1 MPWCE
6 TCDRFL
12 SPPTVRADGTCPE
25 CGRAVDPGGPTPG
38 VRAVRRPRRHA
49 TDDDEDL
56 PPIPWHLKL
65 LAGAV
70 AVYLGYRALQ
80 GIEWLV
86 GRSCGS
92 RTIRAAE
99 PPA

>member
-12 SPPTVRADGTCPE
+12 SPSTVRADGTCPA
-25 CGRAVDPGGPTPG
+25 CGRAVDPG
-38 VRAVRRPRRHA
+38 RARGTSAEPRVDQRV
-49 TDDDEDL
+49 DKMVDEDDEDL

-65 LAGAV
+65 LAAAV

-86 GRSCGS
+86 AH
-92 RTIRAAE
+92 I
-99 PPA
+99 

>member
-1 MPWCE
+1 MPS
-6 TCDRFL
+6 T
-12 SPPTVRADGTCPE
+12 PE
-25 CGRAVDPGGPTPG
+25 GPTPRCP
-38 VRAVRRPRRHA
+38 VRPARPARRRPGARP
-49 TDDDEDL
+49 DDDEDL

-86 GRSCGS
+86 GRF
-92 RTIRAAE
+92 
-99 PPA
+99 

>member
-12 SPPTVRADGTCPE
+12 SPPTVRVDGTCPQ
-25 CGRAVDPGGPTPG
+25 CGRAVDPGGAHTALSEPSGGAGTP
-38 VRAVRRPRRHA
+38 A
-49 TDDDEDL
+49 DDDEAL

-65 LAGAV
+65 LAAAV
-70 AVYLGYRALQ
+70 ALYLGYRAFQ

-86 GRSCGS
+86 GRF
-92 RTIRAAE
+92 
-99 PPA
+99 